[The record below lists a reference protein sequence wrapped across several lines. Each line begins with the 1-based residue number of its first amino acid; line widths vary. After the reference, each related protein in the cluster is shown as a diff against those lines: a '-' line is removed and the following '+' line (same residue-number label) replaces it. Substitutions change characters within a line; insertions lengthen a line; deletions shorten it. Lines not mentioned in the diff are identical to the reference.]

1 MILFYRL
8 LKPDNNVSHNM
19 FNIDN
24 DSSVSY
30 LKKEYRILY
39 EMNVLT
45 IPKSKI
51 MSAAILDMIKILE
64 ILCIL
69 PLIGQFSKIFTI
81 IATADIIISIINN
94 LV

>member
-1 MILFYRL
+1 MFHVICLTSTMI
-8 LKPDNNVSHNM
+8 H
-19 FNIDN
+19 
-24 DSSVSY
+24 SVSY
-30 LKKEYRILY
+30 LKQEYRILY

-81 IATADIIISIINN
+81 IATADIIISMINN

>member
-1 MILFYRL
+1 
-8 LKPDNNVSHNM
+8 
-19 FNIDN
+19 
-24 DSSVSY
+24 
-30 LKKEYRILY
+30 
-39 EMNVLT
+39 MNVLT

-81 IATADIIISIINN
+81 IATADIHDQ
-94 LV
+94 

>member
-1 MILFYRL
+1 
-8 LKPDNNVSHNM
+8 
-19 FNIDN
+19 
-24 DSSVSY
+24 
-30 LKKEYRILY
+30 
-39 EMNVLT
+39 MNVLT

-81 IATADIIISIINN
+81 IATADTTDYFLHDLLPSYI
-94 LV
+94 

>member
-1 MILFYRL
+1 
-8 LKPDNNVSHNM
+8 
-19 FNIDN
+19 
-24 DSSVSY
+24 
-30 LKKEYRILY
+30 
-39 EMNVLT
+39 MNVLT

-81 IATADIIISIINN
+81 IATADIIISINNN
-94 LV
+94 LM